1 MIRYTSNNSV
11 NKEKL
16 KWLFNFSSSYV
27 GGGLIRTLETVKW
40 FDDNMGAYF
49 IINSKIK
56 NKVRELNKK
65 NRYFFIEE
73 NKILRLLNDGYY
85 MSKIVEEIG
94 RPDIYFSYG
103 IPVFS
108 DLANINW
115 FHISNALTLKTKD
128 ISLPFSKRVQMWILK
143 KRIISSMD
151 KTNIVTGESEFSV
164 NLLRNEKQNTNLNCF
179 YDILPNGFDISLLK
193 NVIDKERKELDKYA
207 ITIGTFTYKKIEIA
221 LKLFHQ
227 IRKKN
232 NLKKFIIIG
241 DPLQVNKLIVNDK
254 FVEFRSN
261 ISREELFDLLYNSDF
276 YISASQIENSSIAA
290 LEALLL
296 SKNIILSNIPSHNEM
311 LKNLKPKNI
320 YLESTNANFNLLENL
335 SGNFNAASWTDICE
349 KLFKI
354 ITDYKSQKTNL

>member
-1 MIRYTSNNSV
+1 MTRHISNNSV
-11 NKEKL
+11 QKEKI

-27 GGGLIRTLETVKW
+27 GGGLIRTIETVKW
-40 FDDNMGAYF
+40 FDNNMGACF

-56 NKVRELNKK
+56 NKVMKLNKK
-65 NRYFFIEE
+65 NKYFFIKES
-73 NKILRLLNDGYY
+73 KILRLLNDGYY
-85 MSKIVEEIG
+85 LSKIVKEIG

-103 IPVFS
+103 IPVFN

-115 FHISNALTLKTKD
+115 FHISNALTLKTKG
-128 ISLPFSKRVQMWILK
+128 ISLPFVKRVQMWILK
-143 KRIISSMD
+143 KRIVNSM
-151 KTNIVTGESEFSV
+151 KNTNIVTGESEFSV
-164 NLLRNEKQNTNLNCF
+164 NLLRSENKNLNCF
-179 YDILPNGFDISLLK
+179 YDIFPNGFDISLLR
-193 NVIDKERKELDKYA
+193 NVLEKERKELDKYG
-207 ITIGTFTYKKIEIA
+207 ITIGTFTYKNIEVA

-241 DPLQVNKLIVNDK
+241 DPLQVPRFIISDK

-261 ISREELFDLLYNSDF
+261 ISREELFDLLYNSEF

-311 LKNLKPKNI
+311 LKNLKPKKI
-320 YLESTNANFNLLENL
+320 YLESSNTNFNLLENL
-335 SGNFNAASWTDICE
+335 NRNFHAASWTDICK

-354 ITDYKSQKTNL
+354 ITNYKSQKTNL